1 MNFSMKNL
9 NSETAEEICRKY
21 RPVFLNFLAQVDR
34 DIGVENADSLDIV
47 RDGIN
52 EARTAN
58 KNGPDELLN
67 DLYVLDGY
75 LDFFARYG
83 LLWKHLANQEFSKSW
98 DTLQGTLD
106 ALRFI
111 RKFST
116 IDISEFEDQL
126 LELEKSYPYNIFF
139 SIGAAVEGFECSI
152 CGQDMDSF
160 DCPHRKGQLYRGR
173 MAYGIARNLT
183 NFDHVAMVDKP
194 EDKRC
199 VVKYEDTSEQF
210 SLVRFIAQ
218 LLLSRKMKVSE
229 FGILIFS
236 KRDIPNPEYRKLGR
250 NAICYCGSGKKFKT
264 CCVSKAYIESDHV
277 DVVQHPIVIER
288 AVA

>member
-1 MNFSMKNL
+1 MMNL
-9 NSETAEEICRKY
+9 NSEIAEEICRKY
-21 RPVFLNFLAQVDR
+21 RPVILDFLAQVDR
-34 DIGVENADSLDIV
+34 DIGVENAGSLDIV
-47 RDGIN
+47 REGIS

-58 KNGPDELLN
+58 ENGPDELLN
-67 DLYVLDGY
+67 DLYVLNGY

-83 LLWKHLANQEFSKSW
+83 LLWKHLACQQFSKSW

-111 RKFST
+111 RKFSA

-126 LELEKSYPYNIFF
+126 LELEKSYPYNVFF
-139 SIGAAVEGFECSI
+139 SIGAAVESFECSI

-160 DCPHRKGQLYRGR
+160 DCPHRKGHLYRGR
-173 MAYGIARNLT
+173 MAYGIARNIT

-199 VVKYEDTSEQF
+199 VVKYEDTGEQF

-229 FGILIFS
+229 FGKLEFS
-236 KRDIPNPEYRKLGR
+236 KRSIPNPEYRKVGR
-250 NAICYCGSGKKFKT
+250 NAPCYCGSGKKFKT
-264 CCVSKAYIESDHV
+264 CCISKAHTEGDHV
-277 DVVQHPIVIER
+277 DVVPHPIVIER